1 MTASTTNA
9 MPPEQETVINQLRE
23 AGYAVVVFAPEA
35 LGKAHSSVMEGHL
48 YEEGESLLE
57 RINEARDGQLREYQ
71 VTFTEAD
78 GTASV
83 DTFQAACADDA
94 EQMCLGRYSGCQIA
108 DVSRQ

>member
-1 MTASTTNA
+1 MTDTKTPA
-9 MPPEQETVINQLRE
+9 MTPEQEHAINQLRE
-23 AGYAVVVFAPEA
+23 AGYAVVIFAPETM
-35 LGKAHSSVMEGHL
+35 GKALSTTLEGHL

-57 RINEARDGQLREYQ
+57 RINEARDGQMHEYQ
-71 VTFTEAD
+71 VTFTEGD